1 MRKQVRTLILIS
13 ITVLLLVGGLL
24 SLLFLLPED
33 EEETSSETSSEPTI
47 DVVSK
52 STDDKGNTIDQPV
65 KKIEVKNQKG
75 SYEIIEKDNQ
85 LVVAGYEDLPVG
97 TYEFESL
104 TRLLSSLTAT
114 RKITA
119 TNISDFGLDKPRATA
134 LVTYHD
140 DSVISFELGNDIAGD
155 LSCYIRL
162 NKEGPIYTVGSSF
175 AEQLLKKPEAYIG
188 TTLITAPATKTDQ
201 TDSTGTVDTPILK
214 NMKLSGTVRKDKPFA
229 FGINDSKDK
238 DTVFANFVYITTSPY
253 RKGTADSVS
262 RMAQTVTTLTAVE
275 AVKAHPTADQLKQY
289 GLDNP
294 HSVCDLTLAVQSPV
308 TTDGETDYTY
318 YNSTKYSIKL
328 GGKDEN
334 GNYYAMVDDYNAVF
348 AVSSESVPWAEMQFG
363 DAVNSLLFLRD
374 ITTVKSI
381 QVTAKGKTNTF
392 ELTHLPDEEDN
403 DKSMVVKVGGKTLST
418 PDFRSLYQV
427 FMSIYRYGEAE
438 KTPSGDADIVFALTP
453 VKSNDVKVIAKFYKK
468 DASLYT
474 CVMSDGDVFTVKA
487 SSIDQLYAQIEN
499 YLAGR
504 EVRI

>member
-155 LSCYIRL
+155 LSCYIR
-162 NKEGPIYTVGSSF
+162 
-175 AEQLLKKPEAYIG
+175 
-188 TTLITAPATKTDQ
+188 
-201 TDSTGTVDTPILK
+201 
-214 NMKLSGTVRKDKPFA
+214 
-229 FGINDSKDK
+229 
-238 DTVFANFVYITTSPY
+238 
-253 RKGTADSVS
+253 
-262 RMAQTVTTLTAVE
+262 
-275 AVKAHPTADQLKQY
+275 
-289 GLDNP
+289 
-294 HSVCDLTLAVQSPV
+294 
-308 TTDGETDYTY
+308 
-318 YNSTKYSIKL
+318 
-328 GGKDEN
+328 
-334 GNYYAMVDDYNAVF
+334 
-348 AVSSESVPWAEMQFG
+348 
-363 DAVNSLLFLRD
+363 
-374 ITTVKSI
+374 
-381 QVTAKGKTNTF
+381 
-392 ELTHLPDEEDN
+392 
-403 DKSMVVKVGGKTLST
+403 
-418 PDFRSLYQV
+418 
-427 FMSIYRYGEAE
+427 
-438 KTPSGDADIVFALTP
+438 
-453 VKSNDVKVIAKFYKK
+453 
-468 DASLYT
+468 
-474 CVMSDGDVFTVKA
+474 
-487 SSIDQLYAQIEN
+487 
-499 YLAGR
+499 
-504 EVRI
+504 